1 LIFLL
6 QEEGAWPHVTK
17 WILIVGGV
25 GAGLLLLITLIGFV
39 LPREH
44 HVSSRITLH
53 QPPDSVFAVIR
64 DIGAISSWW
73 PMVKQVSR
81 RSDPQGREIW
91 NETMRDG
98 FEMGLE
104 VTAAE
109 PPRMIKTVIVGD
121 GPFGGS
127 WATHIES
134 VPGGSTV
141 TVTEHGWVSNPI
153 FRLVSRLMGHHRTMD
168 DYLTSLASRF
178 GEQISPQHL
187 GPIE

>member
-1 LIFLL
+1 M
-6 QEEGAWPHVTK
+6 TK
-17 WILIVGGV
+17 CILIIGGV
-25 GAGLLLLITLIGFV
+25 AVGLMLLIALVGMA
-39 LPREH
+39 LPRNH
-44 HVSSRITLH
+44 TVASRITLH
-53 QPPDSVFAVIR
+53 QPAESVFTVVR

-73 PMVKQVSR
+73 PTVKLVSR
-81 RSDPQGREIW
+81 RNDPQGREIW
-91 NETMRDG
+91 DETMRDG

-104 VTAAE
+104 VTSVE

-127 WATHIES
+127 WTTRIEP

-141 TVTEHGWVSNPI
+141 TVTEDGWVSNPI

-178 GEQISPQHL
+178 GEQMSPQHF
-187 GPIE
+187 GAAE